1 MIAATQHIDAQGMVI
16 YGSSEVSNLSI
27 QQGECISEETITLL
41 TLIYRAN
48 STKDI
53 IAMLP

>member
-16 YGSSEVSNLSI
+16 YGSSGVSNLSI